1 MKKRKERNIDPSVY
15 EDDSSDQD
23 FNCAVIGGAL
33 KSLRRSHGKRQQE
46 IAAMRLGEQPVDQG
60 HVGIAHMQEAGGRR
74 RETGH
79 GHGGLLVGTREGSS
93 DMVSP
98 SGSVSETV
106 GGGLSIANSGAESGG

>member
-46 IAAMRLGEQPVDQG
+46 IAAILKV
-60 HVGIAHMQEAGGRR
+60 
-74 RETGH
+74 
-79 GHGGLLVGTREGSS
+79 S
-93 DMVSP
+93 VSP
-98 SGSVSETV
+98 TRTMNVESE
-106 GGGLSIANSGAESGG
+106 SRIS